1 MLRQVLIPSKEN
13 YTVSIPAEFADLE
26 ATRNGDSVDGIFDRH
41 LYFFE
46 NYKFDRDMA
55 NDYE

>member
-1 MLRQVLIPSKEN
+1 MIQSEEN
-13 YTVSIPAEFADLE
+13 STVSIPAEFDDPE

-41 LYFFE
+41 LYSFE
-46 NYKFDRDMA
+46 NYKSDRDTA